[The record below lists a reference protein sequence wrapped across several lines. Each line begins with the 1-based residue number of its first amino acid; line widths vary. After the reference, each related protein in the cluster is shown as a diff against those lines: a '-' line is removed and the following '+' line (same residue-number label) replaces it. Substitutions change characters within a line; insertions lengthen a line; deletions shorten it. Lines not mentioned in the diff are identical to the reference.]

1 MRKGIKRMIA
11 VVLLIVTVLLIGY
24 SCYTGSRLA
33 SPPNDLEDYKRHV
46 YTSKSGSILAFTDDN
61 IWYGTDDGQI
71 ILLER
76 KDYKDGV
83 ISMER
88 EGMIYEFIAIDE
100 EILYDCQTK
109 ELLVRSGDG

>member
-1 MRKGIKRMIA
+1 MRKGVKRMIA

-24 SCYTGSRLA
+24 SCYAGSRLA
-33 SPPNDLEDYKRHV
+33 SPPNDLEGYKRHV

-61 IWYGTDDGQI
+61 IWYGVEGGQI
-71 ILLER
+71 VLLET

-88 EGMIYEFIAIDE
+88 EGIIYEFIAIDE
-100 EILYDCQTK
+100 EMLYDYQT
-109 ELLVRSGDG
+109 EDLLVRRGDG